1 MGPPEARGPEKTGQH
16 RGTAGGRRWLAGRQ
30 FCTLN
35 GMRLSAPLI
44 LMLCAIVAAVVSFLT
59 DDGFA
64 RLHTLSKS
72 LEQQQR
78 SNARLEESVQSLR
91 RQVAGLQGDARTV
104 EKAARSDLGMARSD
118 EMIVVFEKKE

>member
-1 MGPPEARGPEKTGQH
+1 
-16 RGTAGGRRWLAGRQ
+16 
-30 FCTLN
+30 
-35 GMRLSAPLI
+35 
-44 LMLCAIVAAVVSFLT
+44 MLCAIVAAVVSFLT